1 MRQRNEGQALGA
13 QPDKERPNRAAQ
25 IVGQDAESG
34 GPACMPTAAVG
45 LGVPLWLLVL
55 VTLSGTM
62 AMHIFVPAL
71 PVAGTALHAPAASMQ
86 QTITWYV
93 IGLAAGQLVYGPV
106 SDAWGRRP
114 ALLLGLGLYLSASV
128 VALCA
133 PSLPWLLGARLVQAL
148 GGAAGITL
156 GRAIVRDIAP
166 PDRVTKDLAL
176 LNLLT
181 LVGPGLAPI
190 VGSYL
195 AEHLGWRSIY
205 LFLVCM
211 GAAMV
216 LCTWRMLPE
225 TNLQRRSMALGS
237 IARDYRS
244 LLGTPRFAG
253 FMLGGACSTTALYP
267 YLATAPYIVHE
278 QLGYPIAMVGWFAAI
293 TIVGASLGTMV
304 TRRLGGRYTAE
315 RFLFVGGLIG
325 LSMAALLLAVQLAG
339 LLNGPALAAI
349 TLVMTFGA
357 GLASPAALARAL
369 TSVPWLTGA
378 AAGLYG
384 FGQMAMGALGT
395 KLVGYGQDPA
405 VACAVAQ
412 IGILSL
418 ALCSYRFAA
427 AHPVRQ
433 APGR

>member
-1 MRQRNEGQALGA
+1 M
-13 QPDKERPNRAAQ
+13 
-25 IVGQDAESG
+25 
-34 GPACMPTAAVG
+34 
-45 LGVPLWLLVL
+45 GVPLWLLVL

-71 PVAGTALHAPAASMQ
+71 PVAGAALQAEPASMQ

-93 IGLAAGQLVYGPV
+93 IGLALGQLVYGPV

-156 GRAIVRDIAP
+156 GRAIVRDIAA

-211 GAAMV
+211 GSAMV
-216 LCTWRMLPE
+216 WCTWRMLPE
-225 TNLQRRSMALGS
+225 TNRQRRPMAVGG

-267 YLATAPYIVHE
+267 YLATAPYIVHG
-278 QLGYPIAMVGWFAAI
+278 QLGYPIAMVGWFAAL
-293 TIVGASLGTMV
+293 TIVGASLGTLV
-304 TRRLGGRYTAE
+304 TRRLGGRYAAE
-315 RFLFVGGLIG
+315 RFLFVGGGIS
-325 LSMAALLLAVQLAG
+325 LSMAALLLLVQLAG
-339 LLNGPALAAI
+339 WLDGPMLAGI

-357 GLASPAALARAL
+357 GLSSPAALARAL
-369 TSVPWLTGA
+369 LAVPWLTGA

-384 FGQMAMGALGT
+384 FAQMAMGALGT
-395 KLVGYGQDPA
+395 LLVGYGQDPA
-405 VACAVAQ
+405 IACALTQ
-412 IGILSL
+412 MGML
-418 ALCSYRFAA
+418 ALALGCYRWAA

-433 APGR
+433 AAAAQG